1 MKPDIKCVAILGAGT
16 MGSGI
21 ALFFSSQGIRVNLY
35 DPHPEALV
43 HAHKRI
49 LQNETIVGRT
59 LSHKNIKYTTSLR
72 ECIPDADLIIESAPE
87 DITVKLELYAQ
98 IGPLLNDTAIVASNT
113 STFPLA
119 ALSANQIFSDR
130 MIILHFFNPAHL
142 VPLVEIVAAENT
154 LSGLAHTVADFL
166 VSCGKKPV
174 VLKKDIYGFIANR
187 LQAAVLREACFLLEQ
202 GMANAGQIDSVMKD
216 GLGIR
221 WVLNGPF
228 EIADLGGLD
237 IWEKV
242 LHNLLPLL
250 SDATKVPQAIQE
262 KIQKNELGLKTG
274 KGFFNYGKNESAGT
288 EISRNKS
295 LLQVQELLE
304 RIAMQKPRTQ

>member
-1 MKPDIKCVAILGAGT
+1 MKPDIECVAILGAGT

-21 ALFFSSQGIRVNLY
+21 ALFFSGQGIPVNLY
-35 DPHPEALV
+35 DPYPEALV
-43 HAHKRI
+43 HAYKRI
-49 LQNETIVGRT
+49 LQNETIAGKT

-87 DITVKLELYAQ
+87 DIIIKSGLYAQ
-98 IGPLLNDTAIVASNT
+98 ISPLLKDTAIVASNT

-119 ALSANQIFSDR
+119 ALSAGQIFSNR
-130 MIILHFFNPAHL
+130 MIIMHFFNPAHL

-154 LSGLAHTVADFL
+154 LSGLMHTVDDFL

-187 LQAAVLREACFLLEQ
+187 LQAAVLREACFLLEK
-202 GMANAGQIDSVMKD
+202 GVADAGQIDSVMKD

-228 EIADLGGLD
+228 EIADMGGLD
-237 IWEKV
+237 VWEKV

-250 SDATKVPQAIQE
+250 GDAIQVPKAIRE
-262 KIQKNELGLKTG
+262 KVQKNELGFKTG
-274 KGFFNYGKNESAGT
+274 KGFFDYGKAGLADK
-288 EISRNKS
+288 EASRNKN
-295 LLQVQELLE
+295 LLRVQQLLE
-304 RIAMQKPRTQ
+304 HITMQKPGI